1 MMYSRFIVTLACSA
15 FFSSYAVSAD
25 TNIPDLG
32 GNPYSK
38 AREMLKAEGWK
49 PVPIVS
55 DHTNDAYAKDLA
67 AKGYK
72 EVEQCGG
79 SGIIPCSFLFVD
91 SNHQLLRAVTLGEGD
106 APVRVLQKIS
116 GPDDGG
122 VGARQFAYDSY
133 RRNLQA
139 EQDTKTLSYKL
150 IGFNY
155 PAIEGTLSQII
166 SIYNKGME
174 ESFNRYSKEYVASR
188 SSIAITNPP
197 PSKILAADKY
207 CESRAS
213 YAGEAWDISAKV
225 NQTLLQVGV
234 GKSSGQDF
242 FDTMMR
248 LRAEKI
254 AKGKHVP
261 DMTENDVSVIRLM
274 LITATDFKLSK
285 PQFDSL
291 TSKACEISRQKFAGP
306 GPYTSGNV
314 IEKPEGD
321 KYLTR
326 VLTKYNYTDSRF
338 LNSVRI
344 DYNDEEMTA
353 NNDGLINAYIAGGNF
368 NNAINELTSQVGW
381 LSRHG
386 SDTTV
391 YGNQLNKL
399 AAVYM
404 MKDGDASPDARSA
417 LEESLMKMSKTY
429 SDVFGQPHQNVNWVI
444 KDTLELLKVS
454 YEAGRDSAELTKVNE
469 VLGLMKSGKVL

>member
-32 GNPYSK
+32 ENPYSK
-38 AREMLKAEGWK
+38 ARAMLMAEGWK
-49 PVPIVS
+49 PVPIVG
-55 DHTNDAYAKDLA
+55 DHANDAYAKDLA

-79 SGIIPCSFLFVD
+79 SGLFPCSFLFVD

-122 VGARQFAYDSY
+122 AGARQFAYDNY

-166 SIYNKGME
+166 SIYDEGME
-174 ESFNRYSKEYVASR
+174 ESFNSYSKEYVASR

-197 PSKILAADKY
+197 PSKIFTADKY

-213 YAGEAWDISAKV
+213 YASEAWGVSTQV
-225 NQTLLQVGV
+225 NKTLLQVGV
-234 GKSSGQDF
+234 GKSSGQDL

-248 LRAEKI
+248 LRAEKTS
-254 AKGKHVP
+254 KGKHIP
-261 DMTENDVSVIRLM
+261 YMSENDVSVTKLM
-274 LITATDFKLSK
+274 LFTATDFKLSK
-285 PQFDSL
+285 LQFDSL
-291 TSKACEISRQKFAGP
+291 TSKACDISRKKFAGP
-306 GPYTSGNV
+306 GPYTSGKFV
-314 IEKPEGD
+314 EKPDGN

-326 VLTKYNYTDSRF
+326 VLTKYNYTDAKF
-338 LNSVRI
+338 IKSVRI

-353 NNDGLINAYIAGGNF
+353 NNDGLINSYIAGGNF
-368 NNAINELTSQVGW
+368 NNAIDELTSQVGW
-381 LSRHG
+381 LSRYG
-386 SDTTV
+386 ANTTV

-404 MKDGDASPDARSA
+404 MKDGDDSPDARTA
-417 LEESLMKMSKTY
+417 LEESLMKMSKAY
-429 SDVFGQPHQNVNWVI
+429 SDVFGQPNQSANWVI

-454 YEAGRDSAELTKVNE
+454 YEAGGDSAESTKANE
-469 VLGLMKSGKVL
+469 VLGLMKSGRVM